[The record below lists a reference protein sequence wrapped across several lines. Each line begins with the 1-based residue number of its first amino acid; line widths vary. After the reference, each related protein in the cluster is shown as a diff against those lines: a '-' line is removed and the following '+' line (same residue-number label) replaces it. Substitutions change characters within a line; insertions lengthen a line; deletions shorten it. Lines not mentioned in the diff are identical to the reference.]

1 LSSKGTVLTE
11 FANLTPRDWKP
22 GRREMIA
29 WNVLGAV
36 ILIVV
41 TSALFSIVEDDG
53 RVEIGLIEI
62 VAGMLVFA
70 LLMVAHEL
78 IHGLFMR
85 LFGGRPE
92 YGLMMIGR
100 TMPAAYCTSPGTA
113 FTRREYLVISLA
125 PLLLITALGI
135 LALASVASWV
145 SLAIGIGAHA
155 GGAIGDLWA
164 TGLVLRSPR
173 GTRLEDLRDGI
184 RFIPPDAA
192 ATKAGA
198 A

>member
-1 LSSKGTVLTE
+1 MLTDTAE
-11 FANLTPRDWKP
+11 PIPRDWKP

-41 TSALFSIVEDDG
+41 TSALFAIIDDDG
-53 RVEIGLIEI
+53 VVEIGLVEI
-62 VAGMLVFA
+62 VGGMLAFA
-70 LLMVAHEL
+70 LLTVAHEL
-78 IHGLFMR
+78 IHGVFMR

-92 YGLMMIGR
+92 YGLMMIGKA
-100 TMPAAYCTSPGTA
+100 MPAAYCTSPGTA

-125 PLLLITALGI
+125 PLVLITALGMV
-135 LALASVASWV
+135 ALASVAGWV

-164 TGLVLRSPR
+164 TALVLRSAR
-173 GTRLEDLRDGI
+173 GTRFEELRDGI
-184 RFIPPDAA
+184 RFIPPGLGPKDS
-192 ATKAGA
+192 GA